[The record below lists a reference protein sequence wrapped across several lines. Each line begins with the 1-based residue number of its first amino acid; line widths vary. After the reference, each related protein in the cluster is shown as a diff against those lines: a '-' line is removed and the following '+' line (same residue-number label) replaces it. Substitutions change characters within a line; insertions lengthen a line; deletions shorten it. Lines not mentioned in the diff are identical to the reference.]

1 VPQARIYRSW
11 AVPGRTT
18 HDRTKL
24 DLAAAVLGRG
34 KNSRLYGELVYDSQL
49 ATDVSAEVEEH
60 ELASIFRIMATIRSP
75 DDLDRVSRIIDDEVQ
90 RFIADGPTK
99 EELQRAQTGI
109 NAAFVR
115 GVEEVGGFS
124 GKATVLAK
132 GELYAGDPG
141 FFRTRNSWIDG
152 ATPAAVRA
160 TAETWLQEGYH
171 QVDVM
176 PFASYSVAESG
187 ADRSTLPVVDNTP
200 DLSFPDVQRDE
211 LRNGI
216 KIVLAERH
224 TVPVVEIAMQFDAGY
239 AADADR
245 TLGSAAFTLAMLDEG
260 TKSRNALEISAEAE
274 RLGAEINAGSDLD
287 MSIVSLSAL
296 KEKLGP
302 SIELYSDVIRNSTFD
317 QSEIDRMR
325 PRVLA
330 QIEQEKT
337 QPVGVA
343 LRTLPPLL
351 YGDGHSYGIPFTG
364 SGTAESIGSMNRDDL
379 LSFRQDWLRPDNA
392 TIFVVGDTTMDE
404 IKPILEKQFG
414 SWKAPD
420 TPLPRKNIAEV
431 ELPLEPQVFLVDKPG
446 APQSLILAG
455 HIAPPEGAENN
466 IAIQTMNDAIGGQF
480 TARVNM
486 NLREDKGWAYG
497 AFTFLWGARGQRPF
511 MVYAPVQ
518 ADRTVDSMNEIIR
531 ELDDYLD
538 DRPATEEELDRNVK
552 NAVRSLP
559 GQYETA
565 GAVLNTLLANNRYG
579 RSDDYAMTLKG
590 KYEKLT
596 TTNLH
601 EAAAEV
607 IKPDKLTW
615 LIVGDLAKIEQPIRD
630 MKLGQVTVIEAN

>member
-1 VPQARIYRSW
+1 
-11 AVPGRTT
+11 
-18 HDRTKL
+18 
-24 DLAAAVLGRG
+24 
-34 KNSRLYGELVYDSQL
+34 
-49 ATDVSAEVEEH
+49 
-60 ELASIFRIMATIRSP
+60 
-75 DDLDRVSRIIDDEVQ
+75 
-90 RFIADGPTK
+90 
-99 EELQRAQTGI
+99 
-109 NAAFVR
+109 
-115 GVEEVGGFS
+115 
-124 GKATVLAK
+124 
-132 GELYAGDPG
+132 
-141 FFRTRNSWIDG
+141 
-152 ATPAAVRA
+152 
-160 TAETWLQEGYH
+160 
-171 QVDVM
+171 M

-187 ADRSTLPVVDNTP
+187 ADRSTLPVVENTP

-497 AFTFLWGARGQRPF
+497 AFTFLWRARGQRPF

>member
-1 VPQARIYRSW
+1 MIAVNMEVTMPTDRVTANPLIGPVPTAYRI
-11 AVPGRTT
+11 T
-18 HDRTKL
+18 
-24 DLAAAVLGRG
+24 
-34 KNSRLYGELVYDSQL
+34 
-49 ATDVSAEVEEH
+49 
-60 ELASIFRIMATIRSP
+60 ATIRNP
-75 DDLDRVSRIIDDEVQ
+75 DDLDRVSGIIDKEVQ

-99 EELQRAQTGI
+99 EELQRAQTSI
-109 NAAFVR
+109 NAGFAR
-115 GVEEVGGFS
+115 GIEEVGGFT

-132 GELYAGDPG
+132 GELYANDPG
-141 FFRTRNSWIDG
+141 FFRTRNAWIDM
-152 ATPAAVRA
+152 ATPAAVR
-160 TAETWLQEGYH
+160 TTTETWLQAGYY
-171 QVDVM
+171 QIDVI
-176 PFASYSVAESG
+176 PFPSYTVAESG
-187 ADRSTLPVVDNTP
+187 ADRSALPVVENTP
-200 DLSFPDVQRDE
+200 DLSFPDVQRSE

-239 AADADR
+239 AADAGR
-245 TLGSAAFTLAMLDEG
+245 TLGSATFTLAMLDEG
-260 TKSRNALEISAEAE
+260 TKNRNALEISAEAE
-274 RLGAEINAGSDLD
+274 ALGAEIAADSNLD

-296 KEKLGP
+296 KEKLEP
-302 SIELYSDVIRNSTFD
+302 SIELYSDIIRNSTFD
-317 QSEIDRMR
+317 QAEMDRMR
-325 PRVLA
+325 PRILA

-364 SGTAESIGSMNRDDL
+364 SGTTESISSLSRDDL

-404 IKPILEKQFG
+404 IKPMLEKQFG
-414 SWKAPD
+414 NWKAPD
-420 TPLPRKNIAEV
+420 TPLPSKNVAEV

-455 HIAPPEGAENN
+455 HLAPPEGVENN
-466 IAIQTMNDAIGGQF
+466 IAIQTMNDALGGQF

-518 ADRTVDSMNEIIR
+518 ADRTVDSINELMH

-538 DRPATEEELDRNVK
+538 SRPATEEELDRNVK

-565 GAVLNTLLANNRYG
+565 NAVLNTLLDNNRYG
-579 RSDDYAMTLKG
+579 RPDDYAMTLKS

-607 IKPDKLTW
+607 VKPGKLTW

-630 MKLGQVTVIEAN
+630 MGLGQVIVTEAN